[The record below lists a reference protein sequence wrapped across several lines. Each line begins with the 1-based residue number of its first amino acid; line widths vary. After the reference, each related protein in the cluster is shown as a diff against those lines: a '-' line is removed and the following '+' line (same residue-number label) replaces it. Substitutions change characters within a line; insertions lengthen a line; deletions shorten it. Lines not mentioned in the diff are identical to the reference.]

1 MMTMTQRLALA
12 LCGLLC
18 AAGWGAVQTAQAA
31 DPPVVMKNSEVTES
45 ALIDALALEPPPAA
59 SGATRGFKLANPGS
73 TGATA
78 GGAAGSAGAAAA
90 PRPAGPGRA
99 NLLIVFATNSAE
111 LTPESQSAL
120 DTVAR
125 AFQSDALAGLSFRVE
140 GHADARGSA
149 SANMKLS
156 LARAEAVVGYLV
168 GKHGILPERL
178 APQGK
183 GSAEPL
189 NRERADAPENRRVT
203 IVSSRG

>member
-1 MMTMTQRLALA
+1 MNQLTRGISLAI
-12 LCGLLC
+12 GTLLC
-18 AAGWGAVQTAQAA
+18 ATGWLTAQAA

-45 ALIDALALEPPPAA
+45 ALIDALALEPPPAV
-59 SGATRGFKLANPGS
+59 SGATRGFKLANPGNPGNS
-73 TGATA
+73 GS
-78 GGAAGSAGAAAA
+78 AGSGGAAAA
-90 PRPAGPGRA
+90 AARPAGPGRA

-111 LTPESQSAL
+111 LTPDSQAAL

-140 GHADARGSA
+140 GHADPRGLA
-149 SANMKLS
+149 TANMKLS
-156 LARAEAVVGYLV
+156 LSRAEAVVDYLV

-189 NRERADAPENRRVT
+189 NRERVDAPENRRVT